1 MASRVRTV
9 RKKIYPSVEIELDG
23 PEVQSPYQ
31 QIPGEVQPET
41 VIDPKLLKVGSSLL
55 YNMS

>member
-1 MASRVRTV
+1 MAARTVRTS

-31 QIPGEVQPET
+31 QIPGEDQTET
-41 VIDPKLLKVGSSLL
+41 VMDPKLLKVGSSLL
-55 YNMS
+55 L